1 MRNKRR
7 IVAILTLALGALG
20 LMVMSQMSSA
30 AHIRPKSASPM
41 RLSLVPSFK
50 QCQAAAANR
59 QHGPPLGFPSCN
71 PPVPSSSHLT
81 IGEPTVNGAAANA
94 VGFVK
99 LTVKVGVPGPPEDS
113 DVLIVSSGTD
123 VRCQAG
129 VATCGAANALDGPDY
144 TGQLQGTAQIRIS
157 DHWNAVAAGGGADP
171 ATVIDIPFP
180 VNASCVATAST
191 SIGGT
196 CSANTSAN
204 AVVAGSVLDGKRA
217 VVEIGQIQINDGG
230 ASGVAGAA
238 DAQLFNVQGIFIP

>member
-1 MRNKRR
+1 MTIRR
-7 IVAILTLALGALG
+7 KMVLPLALAIGALTVLVVAQG
-20 LMVMSQMSSA
+20 AMAGHV
-30 AHIRPKSASPM
+30 RPKSASPL
-41 RLSLVPSFK
+41 RASLVPAFK
-50 QCQAAAANR
+50 QCQAASANR

-71 PPVPSSSHLT
+71 PPVPASSHLT

-94 VGFVK
+94 VGFIK

-129 VATCGAANALDGPDY
+129 VATCGAANAQDGPDY

-191 SIGGT
+191 SVGGT

-217 VVEIGQIQINDGG
+217 VVEIGQLQINDGG
-230 ASGVAGAA
+230 ASGTAGAA
-238 DAQLFNVQGIFIP
+238 DTEVFEVQGIFIP